1 MAITTSEE
9 SALTNGTSLYPGW
22 VADQCFLLNTT
33 SEQVTCS
40 SQHLNITDPPS
51 EYSYTEYPTQW
62 DYITCLLYNVSYHHR
77 YDMKDNYNYCV
88 VPLTGQD
95 AFLFVSLALL
105 MGCILFG
112 RLSAVALLVAGGIVG
127 TLNYYVNMLQVSNAL
142 ALWLNIQPPFL
153 FFYAFLP
160 PLLVDSAIK
169 IDFFMFRKL
178 WVHSLMLAFV
188 MVILTCLVGTP
199 FILFVLRFAG
209 RGWSWVHAALFTA
222 MVAPTDA
229 LSVAAVLKSSGGPEK
244 LVCLLEGE
252 SLWNDASAF
261 SLFEI
266 FFHILLH
273 SFEESHGGEVVYP
286 SVWSTLPTIVADIFR
301 LTAIGVAIG
310 FALSVVT
317 GWLLRW
323 LRWRGARPFVDT
335 TVVLANAYL
344 AFYVTNSPAK
354 GSGVIAVVVFGLYG
368 NATSKWGMLSSE
380 ENSQSFDAAWA
391 MISFVANSL
400 VFFWSGVSGINFFIR
415 SIELVFSNGWNIAAI
430 PIVFIFMIAFR
441 IVCLFMFNPLFHW
454 IKEGLTW
461 QEVIFSGW
469 AGLRGSVSLM
479 LIAALTT
486 TSNIFQGGEG
496 PDDGILA
503 DIALWTVAFVFLTLC
518 INAPSLGFVM
528 RLLKLNNISADKR
541 KIRSRSK
548 KALCRFTEVA
558 ITNLRDDD
566 DEFLDGAD
574 WTSVAAYVDMSKE
587 LPEFDLPARAKEVN
601 AGATLIPS
609 HHETAIRRMSTA
621 FNLPMMVLQQKK
633 QSDLSSTTTP
643 IKDSVSHQPSYSS
656 DEEGSDFECWRSN
669 VSVDSLVDELQVEV
683 PYLNSVPYPQMPAEK
698 APKQVDDMKKL
709 EEGNL
714 YADKVAIDDDAEM
727 RCISGKEAALLQA
740 ELQKRLSS
748 KKEEVEDDLYC
759 YSCPVAVR
767 TELAQQLEA
776 QRKEKIVEAEASLSS
791 TSSGKQPRIEDS
803 YHSLPAAAGHALAQ
817 ELRREMGRSPPLTKP
832 SEAFKSSET
841 MPAHVGDQMK
851 RELQKQLSK
860 KRRPP
865 IPSSNTLNR
874 SLNGSSRLNDYGE
887 ASAHHITVSGAAG
900 AGLAAELKKR
910 MSDKDLLLSRRKSFA
925 DEVSVP
931 VGALTSNQ
939 VGMPMSAMLE
949 RKRSNRHVIQR
960 ATIESDPPQNG
971 IELQSMPSL
980 KETASFQTSLDTLH
994 DLPKDHKTFVFPIS
1008 EHEGDSDLP
1017 QVDVSVEREWRR
1029 RLISGL
1035 LRYFHGKRQEG
1046 LLSTTGIRIL
1056 EYACEKELEESL
1068 LSKPLGMWPRLE
1080 TEVRGSLTSRLLAR
1094 TSFTMTQMFKGM
1106 PAFLQTVFAWP
1117 YKHITG
1123 WVRAII
1129 GRRMLVACEV
1139 AVEYHMALLYS
1150 PQVQWTQSHAEAWQ
1164 LQPEIEAEAEAS
1176 RKFIVQR
1183 EIEAPDRFQAI
1194 QSYRATMAVLRQQL
1208 LFVDEL
1214 FETGVL
1220 DKDEKGKMHAPIDRK
1235 LRRLEITGPI
1245 WRPPRAI
1252 NVLRSL
1258 PFMAGLPEPIF
1269 RKIHSMATVRPYR
1282 SGQQIWS
1289 SHEEPNPGAFVVVS
1303 GVVKTLVQ
1311 KADGSEKEYYRGI
1324 GSVIGLLRTMTG
1336 HVLPGSAIV
1345 VAEGNV
1351 LGKGPVLYQFPQTSV
1366 EYIERKA
1373 AAGDPA
1379 LIQMHDDLMRICA
1392 NRLIASSEDQLY
1404 EMMKSHVRSVALGR
1418 ARAAWARKYKLQPK
1432 VLAPPRPSNLPITSP
1447 LPKASSVAA
1456 KLAAMMQELATLEV
1470 DEDEDED
1477 GDEKKHDQDRK
1488 ESSQTDRSTDGF
1500 RQGSEDH
1507 PPNDWLEKKVESAL
1521 RRSQGYF
1528 AELMGDLKRECSH
1541 AAVFHI
1547 GKGVKFPQCSHMVLL
1562 RGELQNTGS
1571 LEIVGAPC
1579 VVPWLWDPHLH
1590 CNTCGVEDLELQ
1602 EAPFVGW
1609 ASWSAAATLVVYH
1622 NDDSKEAM
1630 EPLRLASDNRALFLP
1645 TVEKKGLER
1654 SSMSA
1659 VGASGSEQGS
1669 IVGGAA
1675 TAMGR
1680 EFTRLLSGL
1689 RRNK

>member
-1 MAITTSEE
+1 MAITTSKD
-9 SALTNGTSLYPGW
+9 SARINGTSPYPGW
-22 VADQCFLLNTT
+22 IGDQCLLLNTT
-33 SEQVTCS
+33 SEQVACS

-51 EYSYTEYPTQW
+51 EYSYGEYPTQW

-77 YDMKDNYNYCV
+77 YDMDSSYNYCV

-160 PLLVDSAIK
+160 PLVVDSTIQ
-169 IDFFMFRKL
+169 IDFFLFRKL
-178 WVHSLMLAFV
+178 WVHSVMLAFV
-188 MVILTCLVGTP
+188 MVIVTCLVGTP

-209 RGWSWVHAALFTA
+209 RGWSWVHAALFIA
-222 MVAPTDA
+222 LIAPTDA
-229 LSVAAVLKSSGGPEK
+229 VSVAAVLKSSGGPRK

-252 SLWNDASAF
+252 SLLNDATAF
-261 SLFEI
+261 ALFDI
-266 FFHILLH
+266 FFQILLH
-273 SFEESHGGEVVYP
+273 SFEDSQGVEVVYP
-286 SVWSTLPTIVADIFR
+286 SVWSTLPTIAADVVR
-301 LTAIGVAIG
+301 LTAIGMAIG
-310 FALSVVT
+310 VALSVVT

-323 LRWRGARPFVDT
+323 LRWRGAPSFIDT

-344 AFYVTNSPAK
+344 AFYVANSPAK
-354 GSGVIAVVVFGLYG
+354 GSGLIAVVLFGLYG

-430 PIVFIFMIAFR
+430 PILFLFMIAFR

-454 IKEGLTW
+454 MREGLTW

-469 AGLRGSVSLM
+469 AGLRGSTSLM

-503 DIALWTVAFVFLTLC
+503 DIALWTAAFVFLTLC

-643 IKDSVSHQPSYSS
+643 IKDSVSHQPSYST

-698 APKQVDDMKKL
+698 APKQVDAMKKL

-714 YADKVAIDDDAEM
+714 YVDKMAIDDDAET

-740 ELQKRLSS
+740 ELQKRLST
-748 KKEEVEDDLYC
+748 KQEAMEDDLYC

-767 TELAQQLEA
+767 AELTQQLEES
-776 QRKEKIVEAEASLSS
+776 QQKEKIIQAEASVSS
-791 TSSGKQPRIEDS
+791 TSSGKEPRIEDS
-803 YHSLPAAAGHALAQ
+803 YHSLPAGAGHALAQ
-817 ELRREMGRSPPLTKP
+817 ELRREMGRSPPFTKP

-865 IPSSNTLNR
+865 IPSSYTLNR
-874 SLNGSSRLNDYGE
+874 SVRGSSRLNDYGE
-887 ASAHHITVSGAAG
+887 TSAHHMTVSGAAG

-910 MSDKDLLLSRRKSFA
+910 MSDKDWLPCRRKSFP

-931 VGALTSNQ
+931 VRGFKSDQ

-949 RKRSNRHVIQR
+949 RKRSNRHVVQR
-960 ATIESDPPQNG
+960 ATVKHGRRTNN
-971 IELQSMPSL
+971 IELQSMSQL
-980 KETASFQTSLDTLH
+980 KEPAISSVGKVH
-994 DLPKDHKTFVFPIS
+994 DLPKKNKSCKFPIS
-1008 EHEGDSDLP
+1008 EPEGASEPP

-1046 LLSTTGIRIL
+1046 LLSTTGMRIL

-1080 TEVRGSLTSRLLAR
+1080 KEVRGSVTSRLLAR
-1094 TSFTMTQMFKGM
+1094 TSFTMTQMFRGL
-1106 PAFLQTVFAWP
+1106 PGFLQIVFAWP

-1176 RKFIVQR
+1176 KKFIVQR

-1252 NVLRSL
+1252 NVLRAL
-1258 PFMAGLPEPIF
+1258 PFMAGLPEPVF

-1336 HVLPGSAIV
+1336 HVLPGSSIV

-1351 LGKGPVLYQFPQTSV
+1351 LGKGPVLYQVPQSLV

-1477 GDEKKHDQDRK
+1477 EKKHDQDRK
-1488 ESSQTDRSTDGF
+1488 ASSQTDRSTDGF

-1579 VVPWLWDPHLH
+1579 VLPWLWDPHLH
-1590 CNTCGVEDLELQ
+1590 CNTCGIEDLELQ

-1609 ASWSAAATLVVYH
+1609 ASWSAATLVVYH

-1645 TVEKKGLER
+1645 TVENKTREE
-1654 SSMSA
+1654 SSMSVA
-1659 VGASGSEQGS
+1659 DASGSEQGS
-1669 IVGGAA
+1669 IGGGAA
-1675 TAMGR
+1675 SVMGR
-1680 EFTRLLSGL
+1680 ELTKLLSGL
-1689 RRNK
+1689 KRNK